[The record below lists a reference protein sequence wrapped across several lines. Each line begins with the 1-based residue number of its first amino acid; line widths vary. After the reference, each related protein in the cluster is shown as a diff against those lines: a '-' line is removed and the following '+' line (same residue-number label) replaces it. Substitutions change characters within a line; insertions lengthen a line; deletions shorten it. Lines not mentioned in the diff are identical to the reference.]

1 MQARRLEAV
10 LSEAGCVKTIRRTA
24 RACIWRAPNG
34 RRFSAPDPSTV
45 YLVPTRSQERILG
58 MLDVIKQL
66 PPPPKLPLV
75 PKDPPSERRDEIEEG
90 NVRQF
95 KNP

>member
-1 MQARRLEAV
+1 
-10 LSEAGCVKTIRRTA
+10 
-24 RACIWRAPNG
+24 
-34 RRFSAPDPSTV
+34 
-45 YLVPTRSQERILG
+45 
-58 MLDVIKQL
+58 MLDVIEQL
-66 PPPPKLPLV
+66 PPPKLPLV

>member
-1 MQARRLEAV
+1 M
-10 LSEAGCVKTIRRTA
+10 
-24 RACIWRAPNG
+24 
-34 RRFSAPDPSTV
+34 V